1 MTATP
6 HRRPRRGFT
15 LPEILTVIA
24 IIGVLAAI
32 SIPAYTGI
40 TSTAQNVEAGDFVE
54 SLNRA
59 VLRFGQANWDIPT
72 AANNPA
78 VTDEVTVLLS
88 LQFKWSARQAGR
100 ELRLGSP
107 YFTPKYN
114 PATSSNSTTHRI
126 RWNGRSFELLKPGT
140 SGSGLLKTF
149 DGRDQKDCVFP
160 NGFLPAG
167 TPSGYVP

>member
-1 MTATP
+1 MTASSGIP
-6 HRRPRRGFT
+6 AHRGFT
-15 LPEILTVIA
+15 LPEILMVIG
-24 IIGVLAAI
+24 IIGVLAAV

-40 TSTAQNVEAGDFVE
+40 TSRTQDVEAQDFVE

-72 AANNPA
+72 TANNSSTA
-78 VTDEVTVLLS
+78 DETTVLLS
-88 LQFKWSARQAGR
+88 LQYKWAAKQAGR

-107 YFTPKYN
+107 YFSQKYK
-114 PATSSNSTTHRI
+114 PGTSSDTGTHRI
-126 RWNGRSFELLKPGT
+126 RWNGRGFELLKPGT

-149 DGRDQKDCVFP
+149 DGKDQKDCVFP

-167 TPSGYVP
+167 TPDGYTP